1 MTRILTAYSWEH
13 ENPAG
18 DTWIAGWG
26 IWNNEH
32 DEPIIYDGF
41 ATEQLA
47 LAGIDILLKAADV
60 LGTRTLRHDQLAQ
73 RSDDWFLRT
82 FGHTWA
88 KAPCP
93 EDCIICAWELT

>member
-47 LAGIDILLKAADV
+47 LAGIDILPPTCWGRALC
-60 LGTRTLRHDQLAQ
+60 GTTSWPSGRTIGSCGPSVTHGRRPH
-73 RSDDWFLRT
+73 
-82 FGHTWA
+82 
-88 KAPCP
+88 APKT
-93 EDCIICAWELT
+93 ASSARGS

>member
-60 LGTRTLRHDQLAQ
+60 LGTRRGTT
-73 RSDDWFLRT
+73 SWPSGRT
-82 FGHTWA
+82 SGSCGPSVTHGRRPH
-88 KAPCP
+88 APKT
-93 EDCIICAWELT
+93 ASSARGS